1 MIAARLL
8 AGVLPGEVDALAAAE
23 MYADPPELAPLPEE
37 EPLIARSVAKRRNE
51 FITVR
56 YCARQAL
63 GRARAAAGADPQG
76 ATRANR
82 AGPTAS
88 SAA

>member
-1 MIAARLL
+1 MIAAALL
-8 AGVLPGEVDALAAAE
+8 AGVLPGELDALAAAE
-23 MYADPPELAPLPEE
+23 LYSDPRELAPLPEE
-37 EPLIARSVAKRRNE
+37 EPLIAQSVAKRRNE
-51 FITVR
+51 FVTVR

-63 GRARAAAGADPQG
+63 VELGMPSRCRSSRG
-76 ATRANR
+76 TRANR

>member
-1 MIAARLL
+1 M
-8 AGVLPGEVDALAAAE
+8 LPGQVDALAAAE
-23 MYADPPELAPLPEE
+23 MYSDPRELAPLPEE

-63 GRARAAAGADPQG
+63 VDLGLRTGPDSQGGQGRTVLAR
-76 ATRANR
+76 RNR
-82 AGPTAS
+82 RQPDAL
-88 SAA
+88 